1 LLKTILCV
9 GPHQL
14 RATLEELKFKRLDLL
29 AMKTK
34 DFKLGKIKEFLDVLK
49 KRKGGVLYCNL
60 FLKQIKNFISILLL
74 KFFHLPDNF
83 LQLK

>member
-1 LLKTILCV
+1 LLKTILCA

-29 AMKTK
+29 SMKTK

-49 KRKGGVLYCNL
+49 TRKGCVFFCNL
-60 FLKQIKNFISILLL
+60 KNRIKNCISIL
-74 KFFHLPDNF
+74 
-83 LQLK
+83 